1 VRAQGEHLEPS
12 VEQLSNR
19 IGSSNS
25 EQVQQRSIFRT
36 KESSFYKQIG
46 SCSFFLLVL
55 LQEVEADSRDGV
67 TNTEVAFYV
76 ARVIC
81 SIPEV
86 EGIICFPDGL
96 CDVRSSIF
104 LRSGRLLE
112 YLVQH
117 SWNSYKNSSI
127 ASRFL
132 C

>member
-1 VRAQGEHLEPS
+1 MALVRAQGEHLEPS

-36 KESSFYKQIG
+36 KESSFYKKIG
-46 SCSFFLLVL
+46 SCSFFLSVL

-67 TNTEVAFYV
+67 INSNTEVAFYVV

-117 SWNSYKNSSI
+117 
-127 ASRFL
+127 
-132 C
+132 